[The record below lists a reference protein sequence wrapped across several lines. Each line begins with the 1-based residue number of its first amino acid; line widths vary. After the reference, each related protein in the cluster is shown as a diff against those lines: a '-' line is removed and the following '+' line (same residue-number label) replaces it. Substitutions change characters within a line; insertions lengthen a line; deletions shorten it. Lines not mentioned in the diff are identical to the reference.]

1 MEDKPLIETR
11 DLGKKFNNNW
21 AVSNLNITV
30 RKGQIYGFLGPNG
43 AGKSTTIRLLMGL
56 VRPTRGNFKLF
67 GQKVGVFN
75 KNIYSRIGAIIEE
88 PSFYSFLT
96 GHQNLLYLGQL
107 IRNISEARIDQIFE
121 LVGLSEQKFKRVS
134 DYSHGMKKRLGIA
147 QALLHDP
154 ELLILDEPTS
164 GLDPEGINQIQQL
177 LQNLVHEKD
186 KTIFLSSHHL
196 REIQNICT
204 HVGVINYGKLVKEG
218 SVEELLKSTE
228 FFITEVSVDKPL
240 EALDMLL
247 EQNWV
252 NKISLCDEKL
262 RLHISR
268 GRRAQLTKFLVE
280 NGFEVYAVKPRT
292 SIEDYYISL
301 MKSEHK
307 VRQ

>member
-11 DLGKKFNNNW
+11 DLCKKFNNNW

-30 RKGQIYGFLGPNG
+30 REGQIYGFLGPNG
-43 AGKSTTIRLLMGL
+43 AGKSTTIRLLMNL
-56 VRPTRGNFKLF
+56 LRPTRVSFKLF
-67 GQKVGVFN
+67 GQKPGVFN

-107 IRNISEARIDQIFE
+107 IKDISEARIDQIFE
-121 LVGLSEQKFKRVS
+121 LVGLTEQKFKRVS

-164 GLDPEGINQIQQL
+164 GLDPEGIKKIQEL
-177 LQNLVHEKD
+177 LQHLVHEED

-196 REIQNICT
+196 REIENICT
-204 HVGVINYGKLVKEG
+204 HVGVINYGKLVRQG
-218 SVEELLKSTE
+218 AVEDLLKSTD

-240 EALDMLL
+240 EALDILL
-247 EQNWV
+247 EQKWI
-252 NKISLCDEKL
+252 NKVSLCDEKL

-268 GRRAQLTKFLVE
+268 GKRAQLTKFLVD